1 MPIEIATAEKKLLSL
16 LQREFPVVRRPYL
29 GLAQQLGVSEGE
41 IISQVKALKSKG
53 IVRLIGPVMDAR
65 RLGYQSTLI
74 AMKIA
79 SPRLEQAK
87 KVVVEHLGVSHGY
100 EREHDFNVWFT
111 LALPR
116 TIGLAGELERLTL
129 ASGAET
135 AISLLAC
142 KLFKIGAYFDA
153 GAETPEAALTG
164 TGLPEEAELSAG
176 DRRVINALPM
186 DLPLTLAPFDAT
198 AGEAGMDVDELL
210 ARCQSL
216 VERGIVRRFSASVNH
231 RRVGFQANAMTCWEV
246 PSEKVDPVGR
256 ELASLK
262 AVSHCYERQVSP
274 SWKYNLF
281 AMIHC
286 QTRDACGQMVGEVS
300 RKLGLQE
307 YVMLFSTREFK
318 KTRVKYLV

>member
-1 MPIEIATAEKKLLSL
+1 MPLEVATAGQKLLSL

-41 IISQVKALKSKG
+41 IISQVKALQASG

-74 AMKIA
+74 AMKIDA
-79 SPRLEQAK
+79 PGREQAE
-87 KVVVEHLGVSHGY
+87 KVVAEHPGVSHGY

-111 LALPR
+111 LSLPR

-129 ASGAET
+129 ATGAET
-135 AISLLAC
+135 AISLPAR

-153 GAETPEAALTG
+153 EGAGEPVASVE
-164 TGLPEEAELSAG
+164 TGLPEEAELSPG
-176 DRRVINALPM
+176 DRRAINALPL
-186 DLPLTLAPFDAT
+186 DLPLTPAPFDAI

-216 VERGIVRRFSASVNH
+216 VERGIVCRFSASVNH
-231 RRVGFQANAMTCWEV
+231 RRMGFQANAMTCWAV

-256 ELASLK
+256 ELASLR
-262 AVSHCYERQVSP
+262 AVSHCYERQVDP
-274 SWKYNLF
+274 LWNHNLF
-281 AMIHC
+281 AMLHGK
-286 QTRDACGQMVGEVS
+286 TRDACRQMVDEVS
-300 RKLGLQE
+300 RRLGLPE